1 MSATNA
7 EILARGMKCLT
18 QEMEI
23 LEAEQ
28 FVSIIIREKSDY
40 TRWQREYFDAKTP
53 KEISRE
59 VTIYAQRLLVSHQ
72 IVVVILVCPKWIFFR
87 R

>member
-18 QEMEI
+18 REMEI

-28 FVSIIIREKSDY
+28 FVSLIIREKSDY

-59 VTIYAQRLLVSHQ
+59 VIEYEKAHPVQGNAVRL
-72 IVVVILVCPKWIFFR
+72 
-87 R
+87 

>member
-18 QEMEI
+18 REMG
-23 LEAEQ
+23 LVEAEQ
-28 FVSIIIREKSDY
+28 FVSLIIREKSDY

-53 KEISRE
+53 EEISRE
-59 VTIYAQRLLVSHQ
+59 AAEYEKAHPFQGNAVKL
-72 IVVVILVCPKWIFFR
+72 
-87 R
+87 